1 MHIKLNI
8 IILCFRRLEAIAKD
22 RLPQI
27 LSIQHSD
34 DEEARCDEEEDG
46 CGAMRS
52 DSSNEE
58 HEEEKKCDNQD
69 AASLDFSFQSLSP
82 GENFVKLFITS
93 QIINK
98 AVQNK
103 SSNCNVWSFCNVR
116 RKITELFQLFLLFV
130 YF

>member
-1 MHIKLNI
+1 MWLCVKTCMHIKLNI

-34 DEEARCDEEEDG
+34 DEEARYDKEEDG

-52 DSSNEE
+52 DSS
-58 HEEEKKCDNQD
+58 EEEKEYDNQD

-82 GENFVKLFITS
+82 GENSACKLH
-93 QIINK
+93 K
-98 AVQNK
+98 
-103 SSNCNVWSFCNVR
+103 
-116 RKITELFQLFLLFV
+116 L
-130 YF
+130 